1 MKMPRLALLLIA
13 GLIIGYVGACVSS
26 TAPKAIVPVS
36 TAESIAA
43 IVEPITQGV
52 VPLILNKNPDY
63 APAVS
68 IVATAIPAAFAAGNL
83 TAENITRAIA
93 LINDRAR
100 LNLSP
105 DVQTLIANALSIAVT
120 QYQQKAGLSVAAAT
134 DPGIQLI
141 LTAFAT
147 GLSNGVTT
155 WSATHYPGS
164 TVLPVKIYPN
174 A

>member
-1 MKMPRLALLLIA
+1 MKKLLLVLSAIALL
-13 GLIIGYVGACVSS
+13 YVGACVSS
-26 TAPKAIVPVS
+26 TAPKSIVPVS
-36 TAESIAA
+36 TAQSIAQ

-63 APAVS
+63 APAVT
-68 IVATAIPAAFAAGNL
+68 IVANAIPAAFSAGNL

-100 LNLSP
+100 LNLSA

-120 QYQQKAGLSVAAAT
+120 QYQQKAGLNVAAAT

-141 LTAFAT
+141 LTSFAT
-147 GLSNGVTT
+147 GLSNGVAA
-155 WSATHYPGS
+155 WSGAHTS
-164 TVLPVKIYPN
+164 TVLPFKIYPN